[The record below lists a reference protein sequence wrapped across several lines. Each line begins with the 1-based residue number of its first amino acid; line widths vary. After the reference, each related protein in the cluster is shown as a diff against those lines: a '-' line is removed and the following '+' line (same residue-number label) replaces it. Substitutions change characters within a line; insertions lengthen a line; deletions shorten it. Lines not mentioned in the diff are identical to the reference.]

1 MLNKVLLL
9 ALLVSITAIADDP
22 LAELKSAAILAEQS
36 GLPEVFAT
44 CSGTLLAMAEIA
56 KDARKKRTADQFI
69 SDSKEWEAAATWML
83 RNIDVKNDMSPQTA
97 EYWSS
102 HTDPLIQ
109 AARTEYLT
117 GWEDLE
123 LASPDPQEFEDYTIS
138 AIVPCQRLQE
148 FKTSIVKYL
157 GDGLPQ

>member
-56 KDARKKRTADQFI
+56 KDARKKELPTSSLVIQ
-69 SDSKEWEAAATWML
+69 
-83 RNIDVKNDMSPQTA
+83 RNGKRQQPGCYGILM
-97 EYWSS
+97 
-102 HTDPLIQ
+102 
-109 AARTEYLT
+109 
-117 GWEDLE
+117 
-123 LASPDPQEFEDYTIS
+123 
-138 AIVPCQRLQE
+138 
-148 FKTSIVKYL
+148 
-157 GDGLPQ
+157 